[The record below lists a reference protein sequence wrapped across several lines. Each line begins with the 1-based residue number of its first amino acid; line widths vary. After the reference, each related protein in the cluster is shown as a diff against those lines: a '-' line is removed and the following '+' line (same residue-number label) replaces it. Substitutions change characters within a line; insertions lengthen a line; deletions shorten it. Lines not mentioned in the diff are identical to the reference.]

1 MVTVF
6 IRTTRIYKAVLAAI
20 LPCFMVLMIVL
31 VPNTAFASS
40 IQLFAASPPPQNTC
54 VLPDGSKNGIVLADG
69 HTCCP
74 PPHVNA
80 ADCLFAK
87 YINPAIALISAAV
100 GVAIAIA
107 IIVGGIEY
115 ITSAGDPQ
123 RAASGKK
130 RIVNA
135 LIGLVAFALLFAF
148 LQFIIPGGVLNG

>member
-1 MVTVF
+1 MKKTV
-6 IRTTRIYKAVLAAI
+6 IKILALSA
-20 LPCFMVLMIVL
+20 LLAGSMGAMAPAGALAN
-31 VPNTAFASS
+31 PAF
-40 IQLFAASPPPQNTC
+40 QFAAANPTSGGAGSVC
-54 VLPDGSKNGIVLADG
+54 FLPDGGKGVVQGDNR
-69 HTCCP
+69 TCCP
-74 PPHVNA
+74 KPNQ
-80 ADCLFAK
+80 DGTQCLYQK

-135 LIGLVAFALLFAF
+135 LIGLIAYALLFAF